1 MKLAVDSGLDT
12 VATRGKTGLKSTPS
26 KRWRA
31 IWFSPAS
38 ARRLDGARLIAA
50 FPRSGQALQFSAF
63 CAFLRPALRL
73 QSFRFPLSA
82 FRFSWLALKNWQ
94 LVIGNWE
101 FPEAFP

>member
-12 VATRGKTGLKSTPS
+12 VAARGKTRLKSTLS
-26 KRWRA
+26 KRWHA

-50 FPRSGQALQFSAF
+50 FPRSSQALQFFAF
-63 CAFLRPALRL
+63 YAFLRPAPRL

-94 LVIGNWE
+94 LAIGNWK
-101 FPEAFP
+101 FPEASP